1 LTASKSW
8 QSAQN
13 GWSDSVSTDAPA
25 GRLPS
30 RFVIM
35 VSVALV
41 VTFWSINFI
50 AAKIAVR
57 YISSIAAASFRVIL
71 GGSAMLP
78 AYFLCSRFPTFVAA
92 AEMRK
97 RGFSAGNLWTFV
109 YLGFFGVV
117 INQMCFTVSLGRTS
131 VTHAA
136 VIVGMA
142 PIYTLALAVLFR
154 VEKGTLRKATGMGI
168 AFAGVAILAAE
179 NGISLHSPS
188 LLGDAIAMAGSIGF
202 AVYVVLGKRV
212 SEEYDALTMIAF
224 NHFTGAL
231 IILPVAIHEIRTLH
245 LVARWRE
252 IPWECWA
259 AVLYMAICSSVV
271 GYVLYFWLLRYLE
284 ASQLSAFTYLLP
296 VVATILGIVFLGER
310 GSLPQVLG
318 GVLAL
323 AGVYWVESGREA

>member
-1 LTASKSW
+1 
-8 QSAQN
+8 
-13 GWSDSVSTDAPA
+13 
-25 GRLPS
+25 
-30 RFVIM
+30 

-41 VTFWSINFI
+41 VIFWSINFI

-57 YISSIAAASFRVIL
+57 HLSSVAAAAFRVIL

-78 AYFLCSRFPTFVAA
+78 AYFVCSRFPTFAAA
-92 AEMRK
+92 AEMRR
-97 RGFSAGNLWTFV
+97 RGFSASDLWTFL

-136 VIVGMA
+136 VIVGMG

-154 VEKGTLRKATGMGI
+154 VEKGTLRKATGMTI

-188 LLGDAIAMAGSIGF
+188 LLGDAIAMTGSLGF
-202 AVYVVLGKRV
+202 ATYVVLGKRV
-212 SEEYDALTMIAF
+212 AAKYDPLTMIAF
-224 NHFTGAL
+224 NHFAGAL
-231 IILPVAIHEIRTLH
+231 IILPVAIHEISALH
-245 LVARWRE
+245 LAAHWRE
-252 IPWECWA
+252 IPWESWA
-259 AVLYMAICSSVV
+259 AVLYMAIFSSVV
-271 GYVLYFWLLRYLE
+271 AYLLYFWLLRYLE

-310 GSLPQVLG
+310 GSLPQILG

-323 AGVYWVESGREA
+323 AGVYWVESGRES